1 MSDAAQRT
9 LRTVVQTLVAVCVL
23 LPSAVSSSG
32 LTATLPWAAGA
43 VAVAGA
49 LSRVMSLPGVQALLP
64 SWLGTGPAVN
74 GDRALRA
81 LPDPAPVDADG
92 NADGNGDGDAPA
104 ASDGDAAAAA
114 PKAGFGFTAG
124 TAPAAASGGGTQG
137 GTDGGTEEGS
147 GA

>member
-9 LRTVVQTLVAVCVL
+9 LRTVVQTLAGVCVL

-49 LSRVMSLPGVQALLP
+49 LSRLMSLPGVQALLP
-64 SWLGTGPAVN
+64 SWLGTGAAVN
-74 GDRALRA
+74 GDRALSA
-81 LPDPAPVDADG
+81 LPDPAPPGADG
-92 NADGNGDGDAPA
+92 PAPSA
-104 ASDGDAAAAA
+104 EATTPSKD
-114 PKAGFGFTAG
+114 GFGFTAG
-124 TAPAAASGGGTQG
+124 AAPAPAP
-137 GTDGGTEEGS
+137 DGGEESGAGEGS